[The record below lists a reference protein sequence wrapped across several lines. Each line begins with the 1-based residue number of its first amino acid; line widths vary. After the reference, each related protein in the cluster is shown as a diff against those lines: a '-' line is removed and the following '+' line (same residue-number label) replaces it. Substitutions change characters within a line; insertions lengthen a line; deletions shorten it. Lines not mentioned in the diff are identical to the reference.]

1 MFIGNRFS
9 YLCDNTKQNAS
20 SGKPSCFKY
29 FQSEQNF
36 EMTSH
41 KIDHALNPE
50 HFLCLDEIAR
60 FPSHERAVLLEKLC
74 SKMLSLGFI
83 PRNDHVVSS
92 FQAIY
97 RNDKEL
103 LSGYAAIREF
113 MESLTYVAI
122 DIPMAAVCALSHR
135 AV

>member
-9 YLCDNTKQNAS
+9 YLCGNTNQSPS
-20 SGKPSCFKY
+20 SIQPSHLKY
-29 FQSEQNF
+29 FQAEQNF

-41 KIDHALNPE
+41 KIEHALDPE
-50 HFLCLDEIAR
+50 HFLCLDEIAH
-60 FPSHERAVLLEKLC
+60 FPSHERAILLEKLC
-74 SKMLSLGFI
+74 SKMLSFGFI

-92 FQAIY
+92 FQSIY
-97 RNDKEL
+97 QNDKES

-122 DIPMAAVCALSHR
+122 DIPMATVCASSHC